1 MISSSTLAALFAPA
15 RPGTHAASPATP
27 AMPKQA
33 AAATDLSPP
42 QAQPDPRTRRG
53 TLLDI
58 ST

>member
-1 MISSSTLAALFAPA
+1 
-15 RPGTHAASPATP
+15 
-27 AMPKQA
+27 MPKQA
-33 AAATDLSPP
+33 AAATDSSPP